1 MPPRLPTL
9 QPPPD
14 IWDEPVTGAWAGPW
28 PRLAT
33 SSLLHGITAFLPS
46 IGASAV
52 LADYFDEQAYQFNG
66 VRASV
71 TALFAFALQPAIGV
85 LSDVHGRKPLIA
97 VCLASSALPNVALL
111 CGSVWGW
118 AVLCAVSG
126 ASGASTSLILAAISE
141 CTDEVHR
148 AGAMGITLALTF
160 GIGNLIGISVG
171 SLLYQRL
178 GALSFAAPLASAALN
193 LCWLALCTPETA
205 KRRATAAGC
214 AALSPWRAFSLLAPS
229 ESAGSGFEGRGA
241 PLAARRAASPHECP
255 PSPASPILLRRCS
268 PFARFTTSSL
278 RAFLAT
284 L

>member
-1 MPPRLPTL
+1 M
-9 QPPPD
+9 
-14 IWDEPVTGAWAGPW
+14 
-28 PRLAT
+28 
-33 SSLLHGITAFLPS
+33 
-46 IGASAV
+46 
-52 LADYFDEQAYQFNG
+52 
-66 VRASV
+66 
-71 TALFAFALQPAIGV
+71 
-85 LSDVHGRKPLIA
+85 
-97 VCLASSALPNVALL
+97 CLASSALPNVALL

-141 CTDEVHR
+141 CTEEAHR

-171 SLLYQRL
+171 ASLFWQLGGPGLRRISTPDPHDTGSLLYQRL

-193 LCWLALCTPETA
+193 LCACSCDVRRSGGASLHDSSCASRCWLALCTPETA

-241 PLAARRAASPHECP
+241 PLAARRAASPPECP
-255 PSPASPILLRRCS
+255 PSPASRILLRRCS